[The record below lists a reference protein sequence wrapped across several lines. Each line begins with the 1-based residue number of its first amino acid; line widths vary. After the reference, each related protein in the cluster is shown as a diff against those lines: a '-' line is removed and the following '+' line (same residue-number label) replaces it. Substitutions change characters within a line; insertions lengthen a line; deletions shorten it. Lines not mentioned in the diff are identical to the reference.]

1 METSSLRSSQWTAL
15 VVLRMLIGWHFLYEG
30 MVKVLNP
37 NWTAAEYLAESQG
50 MFSGVFTWLVA
61 DPSRLAAVDV
71 LNKWGLV
78 LMGLGLMAGF
88 LTRYATLSG
97 IVLLGLYYLCNP
109 PFPAY
114 TYSMPSEGSYL
125 IVNKVLIEAAALWV
139 LFVIPT
145 GRVVGLDRLLGA
157 GKHE

>member
-1 METSSLRSSQWTAL
+1 MEKSGLRVSQWTAL
-15 VVLRMLIGWHFLYEG
+15 IVLRMLIGWHFLYEG

-37 NWTAAEYLAESQG
+37 NWTAAGYLAESRG
-50 MFSGVFTWLVA
+50 AFSGFFTWLVA
-61 DPSRLAAVDV
+61 DPTRLATVDF
-71 LNKWGLV
+71 LNTWGLV
-78 LMGLGLMAGF
+78 LIGLGLIAGF
-88 LTRYATLSG
+88 LTRCATFSG
-97 IVLLGLYYLCNP
+97 MLVLVLYYLCNP

-145 GRVVGLDRLLGA
+145 GKVAGLDRLLGA